1 MQANG
6 CDQRSR
12 NCSDHCPCVL
22 PLQVALAR
30 GNTMR
35 GGADSGHGPYSP
47 HTSSRTIHDSR
58 HSIAVPGSPNGH
70 LSNGGD
76 DDHTAVCG
84 RRPWI

>member
-1 MQANG
+1 MLNVHV
-6 CDQRSR
+6 SF
-12 NCSDHCPCVL
+12 

-58 HSIAVPGSPNGH
+58 HSIAVPGSPNGP
-70 LSNGGD
+70 LSNGA
-76 DDHTAVCG
+76 DDHTAV
-84 RRPWI
+84 RARYP